1 MELKGIKD
9 WGLNINDK
17 LIVSGPC
24 SAESEE
30 QVVNTCKA
38 LAANN
43 KVNMLRAGIWKPRT
57 RPNSFEGIG
66 SIGLEWLVQAKK
78 ETGLPISTEVAN
90 PEHIEEC
97 LKAGVDVIWL
107 GARTTVNPFA
117 VQAIADRLRG
127 VDIPV
132 MVKNPIN
139 PDVQLWRGAIE
150 RLYNSGINKIAAIHR
165 GFSSFQETAYRN
177 EPKWELA
184 IELKTLVKD
193 IEIIC
198 DPSHICGNREL
209 IPMVSQKALDLAMDG
224 LMIESHENPE
234 VALSDAAQQLKPND
248 LISLIDDLHFRHE
261 EIGNSLMADKL
272 VDLRKDIDHMDNEVL
287 ETLSKRMKVAEQIG
301 QFKKDNEV
309 TVLQVNRWEEIL
321 ANRLKMSGALG
332 LSDDFIKDL
341 LNLIHKESISKQRR
355 ILED

>member
-1 MELKGIKD
+1 
-9 WGLNINDK
+9 
-17 LIVSGPC
+17 
-24 SAESEE
+24 
-30 QVVNTCKA
+30 
-38 LAANN
+38 
-43 KVNMLRAGIWKPRT
+43 
-57 RPNSFEGIG
+57 
-66 SIGLEWLVQAKK
+66 
-78 ETGLPISTEVAN
+78 
-90 PEHIEEC
+90 
-97 LKAGVDVIWL
+97 
-107 GARTTVNPFA
+107 
-117 VQAIADRLRG
+117 
-127 VDIPV
+127 
-132 MVKNPIN
+132 
-139 PDVQLWRGAIE
+139 
-150 RLYNSGINKIAAIHR
+150 
-165 GFSSFQETAYRN
+165 
-177 EPKWELA
+177 
-184 IELKTLVKD
+184 
-193 IEIIC
+193 
-198 DPSHICGNREL
+198 
-209 IPMVSQKALDLAMDG
+209 MVSQKALDLAMDG

-234 VALSDAAQQLKPND
+234 VALSDAAQQLNPND

>member
-1 MELKGIKD
+1 MELIGIKD
-9 WGLNINDK
+9 WGLGIEDK
-17 LIVSGPC
+17 LIISGPC
-24 SAESEE
+24 SAETET
-30 QVVNTCKA
+30 QVVNTCQD
-38 LAANN
+38 LAKNS

-66 SIGLEWLVQAKK
+66 APGLDWLVKAR
-78 ETGLPISTEVAN
+78 ELTDLPIATEVAT
-90 PEHIEEC
+90 PEHIELC
-97 LKAGVDVIWL
+97 LKAGVDVLWI

-150 RLYNSGINKIAAIHR
+150 RLYDSGVKKIAAIHR
-165 GFSSFQETAYRN
+165 GFSSYQKTAYRN

-184 IELKTLVKD
+184 IELKTLIKD
-193 IEIIC
+193 IEIVC

-209 IPMVSQKALDLAMDG
+209 LPMISQKALDLAMDG
-224 LMIESHENPE
+224 LMIESHENPDI
-234 VALSDAAQQLKPND
+234 ALSDSAQQLKPSALSD
-248 LISLIDDLHFRHE
+248 LIDNLHFRHE
-261 EIGNSLMADKL
+261 DIENDQLIDKL
-272 VDLRKDIDHMDNEVL
+272 ADLRAEIDHMDNEIL

-309 TVLQVNRWEEIL
+309 TVLQVNRWEQIL
-321 ANRLKMSGALG
+321 EDRLKMCGALG
-332 LSDDFIKDL
+332 LSNDFIKNL

>member
-9 WGLNINDK
+9 WGININDK

-66 SIGLEWLVQAKK
+66 SVGLEWLVQAKK

-97 LKAGVDVIWL
+97 LKAGVDVLWL

-184 IELKTLVKD
+184 IELKTLIKD

-224 LMIESHENPE
+224 LMIESHENPD

-248 LISLIDDLHFRHE
+248 LISLIDNLHFRHE
-261 EIGNSLMADKL
+261 EFDNSLMADKL
-272 VDLRKDIDHMDNEVL
+272 VDLRSDIDHMDTEIL

-321 ANRLKMSGALG
+321 ENRLKMSGALG
-332 LSDDFIKDL
+332 LSDDFIKEL

>member
-1 MELKGIKD
+1 MELIGIKD
-9 WGLNINDK
+9 WGLGIDDK
-17 LIVSGPC
+17 LIISGPC
-24 SAESEE
+24 SAESES
-30 QVVNTCKA
+30 QVVNTCMD
-38 LAANN
+38 LAKNN

-66 SIGLEWLVQAKK
+66 EPGLDWLVKAKK
-78 ETGLPISTEVAN
+78 ETGLPIATEVAT
-90 PEHIEEC
+90 PEHIELC
-97 LKAGVDVIWL
+97 LKAGVDVIWI

-150 RLYNSGINKIAAIHR
+150 RLYDSGVKKIAAIHR
-165 GFSSFQETAYRN
+165 GFSSYQKTAFRN

-184 IELKTLVKD
+184 IELKTLIKD
-193 IEIIC
+193 IEIVC

-234 VALSDAAQQLKPND
+234 VALSDAAQQLKPAD
-248 LISLIDDLHFRHE
+248 LSAVVNQLHFRHE
-261 EIGNSLMADKL
+261 EFDNDQVSDQLA
-272 VDLRKDIDHMDNEVL
+272 DLRKDIDHMDTEIL
-287 ETLSKRMKVAEQIG
+287 ETLSKRMKIAEQIG

-321 ANRLKMSGALG
+321 ENRLKMCSALG

>member
-66 SIGLEWLVQAKK
+66 SVGLEWLVQAKK

-198 DPSHICGNREL
+198 DPSHICGKREL

-272 VDLRKDIDHMDNEVL
+272 VDLRKDIDHMDNEIL

-321 ANRLKMSGALG
+321 ANRLKISGALG

>member
-272 VDLRKDIDHMDNEVL
+272 VGLRKDIDHMDNEVL

>member
-66 SIGLEWLVQAKK
+66 SVGLEWLVQAKK

>member
-9 WGLNINDK
+9 WGININDK

-66 SIGLEWLVQAKK
+66 SVGLEWLVQAKK

-184 IELKTLVKD
+184 IELKTLIKD

-224 LMIESHENPE
+224 LMIESHENPD

-248 LISLIDDLHFRHE
+248 LISLIDNLHFRHE
-261 EIGNSLMADKL
+261 KFDNSLMADKL
-272 VDLRKDIDHMDNEVL
+272 VDLRSDIDHMDTEIL

-321 ANRLKMSGALG
+321 EKRLKMSGALG
-332 LSDDFIKDL
+332 LSDDFIKEL

>member
-9 WGLNINDK
+9 WGININDK

-184 IELKTLVKD
+184 IELKTLIKD

-224 LMIESHENPE
+224 LMIESHENPD

-248 LISLIDDLHFRHE
+248 LISLIDNLHFRHE
-261 EIGNSLMADKL
+261 EFDNSLMADKL
-272 VDLRKDIDHMDNEVL
+272 VDLRSDIDHMDTEIL

-321 ANRLKMSGALG
+321 ENRLKMSGALG
-332 LSDDFIKDL
+332 LSDDFIKEL

>member
-9 WGLNINDK
+9 WGININDK

-66 SIGLEWLVQAKK
+66 SVGLEWLVQAKK

-184 IELKTLVKD
+184 IELKTLIKD

-224 LMIESHENPE
+224 LMIESHENPD

-248 LISLIDDLHFRHE
+248 LISLIDNLHFRHE
-261 EIGNSLMADKL
+261 KFDNSLMADKL
-272 VDLRKDIDHMDNEVL
+272 VDLRSDIDHMDTEIL

-321 ANRLKMSGALG
+321 ENRLKMSGALG
-332 LSDDFIKDL
+332 LSDDFIKEL

>member
-9 WGLNINDK
+9 WGININDK

-66 SIGLEWLVQAKK
+66 SVGLEWLVQAKK

-184 IELKTLVKD
+184 IELKTLIKD

-224 LMIESHENPE
+224 LMIESHENPD

-248 LISLIDDLHFRHE
+248 LISLIDNLHFRHE
-261 EIGNSLMADKL
+261 EFDNSLMADKL
-272 VDLRKDIDHMDNEVL
+272 VDLRSDIDHMDTEIL

-321 ANRLKMSGALG
+321 ENRLKMSGALG
-332 LSDDFIKDL
+332 LSDDFIKEL

>member
-234 VALSDAAQQLKPND
+234 VALSDAAQQLNPND